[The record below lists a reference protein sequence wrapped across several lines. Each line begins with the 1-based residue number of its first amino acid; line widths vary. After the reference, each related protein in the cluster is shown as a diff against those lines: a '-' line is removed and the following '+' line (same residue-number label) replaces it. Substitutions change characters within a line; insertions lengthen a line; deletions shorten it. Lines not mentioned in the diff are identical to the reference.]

1 MVPGP
6 TIPGVTQEPSDLE
19 RLLGPDRRQLPRP
32 RGMALIVVLIAVAV
46 MIGLVVLWPGETPEF
61 DRFAFG
67 FADEVIPATVESVET
82 APCSYAA
89 EFDCQTVVFTD
100 GADTFSQEFP
110 DEPGQPQFE
119 TGDPVYLS
127 LAVAEDGSVSLSYY
141 DRNRGPLLAAV
152 ALVFAIAVVA
162 LGRMRGVAALF
173 GLLISVAI
181 LIWFIVP
188 AIIAGRDAVM
198 VALVGGGAIVLISLY
213 LAHGYTPL
221 THVAAVGAFAALT
234 LTTVLS
240 SVVVELAEFTG
251 LATEEAFYLLA
262 LPDLDLSGLLLAGIV
277 LGAIG
282 ALDDVTVTQASAVW
296 EVGGANQE
304 LGQRDLFDSGLRIGR
319 DHIASTV
326 NTLLLAYAGAA
337 MPLLILYSLSGLS
350 LNAVASS
357 EVVAVEIIR
366 TLVGSIGL
374 VAAVPI
380 TTWLAAKQMKA
391 TTHRS

>member
-1 MVPGP
+1 MNVVV
-6 TIPGVTQEPSDLE
+6 I
-19 RLLGPDRRQLPRP
+19 
-32 RGMALIVVLIAVAV
+32 AIAIVV
-46 MIGLVVLWPGETPEF
+46 GLVVLWPRESPTF
-61 DRFAFG
+61 DRLAFG
-67 FADEVIPATVESVET
+67 FADDVIPATVDSVVNG
-82 APCSYAA
+82 PCSYAA
-89 EFDCQTVVFTD
+89 DLTCDTVVFM
-100 GADTFSQEFP
+100 GGSGETFTQEFP
-110 DEPGQPQFE
+110 DETGQPQLE
-119 TGDPVYLS
+119 AGDPVYLS
-127 LAVAEDGSVSLSYY
+127 LVVAEDDSTSVSYY
-141 DRNRGPLLAAV
+141 DRNRGPLLLVV
-152 ALVFAIAVVA
+152 ALIFAVAVVA

-173 GLLISVAI
+173 GLAISVAI

-188 AIIAGRDAVM
+188 AIIIGRDAVM

-221 THVAAVGAFAALT
+221 THVAAIGAFGALALT
-234 LTTVLS
+234 TALS
-240 SVVVELAEFTG
+240 WVVVEFAQFTG
-251 LATEEAFYLLA
+251 LASEEAFYLLA
-262 LPDLDLSGLLLAGIV
+262 LPDIDLTGLLLAGIV

-296 EVGGANQE
+296 EVGGADPN
-304 LGQRDLFDSGLRIGR
+304 LDQRSLFDSGLRIGR

-350 LNAVASS
+350 LRVVGSS

-380 TTWLAAKQMKA
+380 TTWLAATQMKRIA
-391 TTHRS
+391 GPSET